1 MNKQQLGSQRE
12 RHHTWTDCIKDS
24 RAVVIDRASA
34 HWSALRS
41 LALAMVKK
49 SKARKEPPPPPE
61 KPVHERGAEYQAEKL
76 TGARAQRGMLPT
88 VGGRLGRVAPMR
100 VPHARALHAA
110 HHLHTEEELGDRRA
124 GCGAQG
130 QRAGE
135 LHQGARHRR
144 VPLHGGVGGFG
155 GGVGGVVGGAGSWG
169 AAPSDITTT

>member
-1 MNKQQLGSQRE
+1 
-12 RHHTWTDCIKDS
+12 
-24 RAVVIDRASA
+24 
-34 HWSALRS
+34 
-41 LALAMVKK
+41 MVKK
-49 SKARKEPPPPPE
+49 SKARKEPRPPPE
-61 KPVHERGAEYQAEKL
+61 KPVHERGAEYQAKKL

-155 GGVGGVVGGAGSWG
+155 GGVGGGVGGAGSWG